1 MVLYRIASIFGLS
14 DTFEYRIGIVVF
26 AMTLLDFNIHRRIL
40 AKKQRLDQYRPL
52 SNQALKK
59 LHETLEIAYTYNTN
73 AIEGNTLTLKETRLV
88 IREGITIRGKSLSE
102 HLEAKNHP
110 AAITYIENMVKDNIT
125 EENVLELHR
134 ILFSGFC
141 EGAGSYRN
149 GQVYLEGRDIM
160 PPPAFEVPQL
170 IGTLLDW
177 MKENPEE
184 LRPIELAAV
193 FHHRFVEIHPFDD
206 GNGRV
211 GRLLMNLLLIKA
223 GYPLTIIK
231 TVDRRRYYDSL
242 QKADNGNPCPI
253 VNFVARC
260 VEQSLDL
267 YLSAVEPT
275 EPKTKLLSLAEAA
288 KLTPYSQEYLSLLA
302 RQGKIAAVKV
312 GRNWQISQNAIES
325 YLSDN
330 SKVKKK
336 PASC

>member
-1 MVLYRIASIFGLS
+1 MLS
-14 DTFEYRIGIVVF
+14 
-26 AMTLLDFNIHRRIL
+26 MTLLDSKIHGRIL
-40 AKKQRLDQYRPL
+40 AKKGRLDQYRPL
-52 SNQALKK
+52 QSQSVKK
-59 LHETLEIAYTYNTN
+59 LHEAMEIAYTYNTN
-73 AIEGNTLTLKETRLV
+73 AIEGNTLTLRETRLV

-102 HLEAKNHP
+102 HLEAKNHS
-110 AAITYIENMVKDNIT
+110 AAIAYIESMVNNPIE

-149 GQVYLEGRDIM
+149 GQVYLEGRDLM

-170 IGTLLDW
+170 TRDLLEW
-177 MKENPEE
+177 VKTNPEE

-211 GRLLMNLLLIKA
+211 GRLLMNLLLIKN
-223 GYPLTIIK
+223 GYPLTVIK

-242 QKADNGNPCPI
+242 TKADNGNPRPI

-267 YLSAVEPT
+267 YLSAVEPS
-275 EPKTKLLSLAEAA
+275 EPKTKLLSLSEAA
-288 KLTPYSQEYLSLLA
+288 KHTPYSQEYLSLLA

-312 GRNWQISQNAIES
+312 GRNWQISQKALDE
-325 YLSDN
+325 YLAEIA
-330 SKVKKK
+330 KTKEE
-336 PASC
+336 